1 MPQMSSYIKKL
12 ENYGELEV
20 SIIKATKINKVL
32 KALIKLN
39 TIPKDEEFKFR
50 ERSMEML
57 TKWNKLLGNDG
68 ADPDDKKD
76 APATNGVHKDE
87 KEKSEPA
94 ATSTATDTPAAD
106 ISTPVEAVAESEKEP
121 AVAAEPSVTEP
132 APIEPIPTE
141 PATVEPVPADPAV
154 IQPSFEEPP
163 KTEPAQVP
171 ERPAPE
177 LPKED
182 AAITTEPAKA
192 NVTVAPESAAGAA
205 EATEVVKAME

>member
-68 ADPDDKKD
+68 ADADDKKE
-76 APATNGVHKDE
+76 APATNGVHKEE

-94 ATSTATDTPAAD
+94 ATSTATDTPVAD
-106 ISTPVEAVAESEKEP
+106 TTTPAEAVTETEKEP
-121 AVAAEPSVTEP
+121 AAVATAEPVTTAPAPAEPASLQPSVEELPITEPVAAPKQ
-132 APIEPIPTE
+132 PISDI
-141 PATVEPVPADPAV
+141 
-154 IQPSFEEPP
+154 S
-163 KTEPAQVP
+163 
-171 ERPAPE
+171 
-177 LPKED
+177 KED
-182 AAITTEPAKA
+182 VTMASEPAKA
-192 NVTVAPESAAGAA
+192 DVTTAPESAAGAA
-205 EATEVVKAME
+205 EAMEITKAME